1 MVEEKTRFSGQKK
14 EKKMQEI
21 PEFDERIREI
31 KGRVNLVN
39 LVRSYGVEL
48 KASGRN
54 YLGHCPFHKDRT
66 ASFVVTPSKGLWHCM
81 GACNKGGSALD
92 FVMGMESVNFP
103 TALEI
108 LETRNGLGQIA
119 NVRGENGTEHSLGES
134 GSGKILEE
142 RKRYSEFSREERE
155 FLDGV
160 LGHFREN
167 LTTSKLALEYLRERG
182 IGDLEILQRFGV
194 GYSDGKLGEI

>member
-1 MVEEKTRFSGQKK
+1 
-14 EKKMQEI
+14 MQAT

-92 FVMGMESVNFP
+92 FVMGMEAVNFP
-103 TALEI
+103 TALDI
-108 LETRNGLGQIA
+108 LEKRNGVGHNG
-119 NVRGENGTEHSLGES
+119 NVKENP
-134 GSGKILEE
+134 LEE
-142 RKRYSEFSREERE
+142 RKKYSEFSREEQGTIERVME
-155 FLDGV
+155 YYRTRLTSEKTV
-160 LGHFREN
+160 LG
-167 LTTSKLALEYLRERG
+167 YLRERR
-182 IGDLEILQRFGV
+182 IGEMEVLQKFGV
-194 GYSDGKLGEI
+194 GYSDGKLGEN